1 MRCAGPAQF
10 HHGPRT
16 GSDQRNQRDGPTDSV
31 DQGKKAVSAAHQMP
45 RIRVLST
52 GGVPPTTIN
61 GETLYAGKTGIIG
74 SEKGGW
80 GAVDKNYLYMAQ
92 KLTKELNEVYAGD
105 LAKMETKYG
114 FNPVFVQWRQE
125 HKTGG
130 FEQMQLD
137 RMQRAA
143 TAKAARL
150 EQLAFQIN
158 YPLPSQ
164 VPHAPALPNNRLIP
178 DS

>member
-1 MRCAGPAQF
+1 
-10 HHGPRT
+10 
-16 GSDQRNQRDGPTDSV
+16 
-31 DQGKKAVSAAHQMP
+31 
-45 RIRVLST
+45 
-52 GGVPPTTIN
+52 
-61 GETLYAGKTGIIG
+61 
-74 SEKGGW
+74 
-80 GAVDKNYLYMAQ
+80 VDKNYLYRAQ

-164 VPHAPALPNNRLIP
+164 VPHAPAWPNNRLMHLILDPLLQPHVCHPAVLMAFNCAGTRLHIP
-178 DS
+178 RQSWNHSNIPPQAGFAERQGLAHERENALPSGDGQVQDGRARGELYAQN